1 MGDQDGA
8 TLMDA
13 IDKIIQILAGQEMEM
28 TREQV
33 LKRSE
38 RTGKSPETWLA
49 QLEQAAREIKDPEYM
64 KADPTGV
71 VDMEKFSA
79 PLNAHLVKGNS
90 RD

>member
-1 MGDQDGA
+1 MGDRDGA

-13 IDKIIQILAGQEMEM
+13 IDQIIQILAGQEMQM

-38 RTGKSPETWLA
+38 RTGDSPETWLG
-49 QLEQAAREIKDPEYM
+49 QLEAAAKRAKDPETWET
-64 KADPTGV
+64 DPTGV

-79 PLNAHLVKGNS
+79 PLSAHLVKGNS
-90 RD
+90 TD